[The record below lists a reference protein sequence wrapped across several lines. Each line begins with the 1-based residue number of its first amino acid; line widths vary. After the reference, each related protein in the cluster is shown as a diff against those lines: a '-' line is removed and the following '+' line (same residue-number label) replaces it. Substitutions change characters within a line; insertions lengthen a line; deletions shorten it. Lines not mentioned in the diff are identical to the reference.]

1 MQALGKFKKGDKTTV
16 RILRAKEEK
25 EFAVEF

>member
-1 MQALGKFKKGDKTTV
+1 LGKFKKGDKTTV